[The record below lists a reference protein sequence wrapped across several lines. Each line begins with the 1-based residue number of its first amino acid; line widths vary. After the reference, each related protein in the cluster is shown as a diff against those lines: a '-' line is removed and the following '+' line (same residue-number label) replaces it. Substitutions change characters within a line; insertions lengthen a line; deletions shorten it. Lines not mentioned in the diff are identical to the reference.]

1 MARKQMK
8 KRRRHR
14 RGRFAILY
22 KVLSMLMICAAI
34 VAAMILFFK
43 VDSIQVEGNQ
53 RYESQQI
60 VEVSGVLQ
68 GDNLFLL
75 NKYDISRRIYEQL
88 PYVQQVQISRS
99 FPSGLVIEVKEGG
112 AAAAIEQS
120 DGLWLL
126 SSSGKL
132 LEHTGLSTPLHC
144 PKIRG
149 VDLLMPSAGQSF
161 ALPEEQTLAR
171 EHLLQ
176 LVQSLEKH
184 GMSELIKT
192 IDLSSSIR
200 ITLTYTDRFSV
211 YIPWGSDMDYKVRYL
226 ATVVERLES
235 NERGIIDLMSEAEAH
250 FYY

>member
-43 VDSIQVEGNQ
+43 VDSVIVEGNQ
-53 RYESQQI
+53 RYDSQQI
-60 VEVSGVLQ
+60 IEVSGVVQ

-75 NKYDISRRIYEQL
+75 NKYEVSRRIYEQL
-88 PYVQQVQISRS
+88 PYVQQVQISRR
-99 FPSGLVIEVKEGG
+99 FPSGLLIEVKEGG
-112 AAAAIEQS
+112 VAAAIEQN

-132 LEHTGLSTPLHC
+132 LEHSGLSTPLAC
-144 PKIRG
+144 PRIRG
-149 VDLLMPSAGQSF
+149 VELLMPAAGQLF
-161 ALPEEQTLAR
+161 ALPEEQSAAR
-171 EHLLQ
+171 DHLMQ
-176 LVQSLEKH
+176 LVQAFEKH
-184 GMSELIKT
+184 GMSQLIKT
-192 IDLSSSIR
+192 VDLSSNIR
-200 ITLTYTDRFSV
+200 ITLTYTDRFTV

-226 ATVVERLES
+226 ATVVEKLEN
-235 NERGIIDLMSEAEAH
+235 NEKGIIDLMTEAEAH